1 MSPRPGP
8 RRPLF
13 AARVDAEDVT
23 WAEQQARK
31 EGIPYADFV
40 RRVVSFSRMNMPLG
54 WEKPDENDHCPAD
67 PS

>member
-1 MSPRPGP
+1 
-8 RRPLF
+8 
-13 AARVDAEDVT
+13 VDAEDVT